1 MTDAPSMQ
9 ELQSLQRRLQALD
22 RNLATL
28 EQSMQEL
35 TTAIATLEGLEGD
48 EDVAA
53 WVPAGAGIRVHARV
67 HPAAKV
73 LVELGRGNSTEMSKA
88 DALSHLR
95 DRLTRTE
102 SAFRTTSEEAD
113 KTAERM
119 QRLQIAQ
126 AASSDSSS

>member
-1 MTDAPSMQ
+1 MADAPSNQ
-9 ELQSLQRRLQALD
+9 ELQQLQRRLQALD

-35 TTAIATLEGLEGD
+35 TTAIATLEGIEGHD
-48 EDVAA
+48 EVAA
-53 WVPAGAGIRVHARV
+53 WVPVGAGIRVHAEV
-67 HPAAKV
+67 DAAAEV
-73 LVELGRGNSTEMSKA
+73 LVELGRGHSSTMSPD

-119 QRLQIAQ
+119 QRLQIA
-126 AASSDSSS
+126 AASTSSDSS